1 MDMNI
6 NSNGEF
12 SENQENKAFKDYI
25 ASVRSNLAPIS
36 IIIATSIIIA
46 IIYAF
51 RAPDIYRAD
60 TSLKLSK
67 PGGSILEAP
76 IVPGFSEYGS
86 DRFIANEIEILKS
99 YNLRERVS
107 KALIDSFKHSSNKK
121 IDYRIIYS
129 QKFNETRKRTVN
141 EITSAL
147 VSAVQIEQKRGLD
160 ILVISAESESPTEAA
175 LLANIY
181 AQEYRNLNL
190 EINRNQ
196 LTFIRKFL
204 EEQRRE
210 KKAQLADAEEI
221 LRSYQ
226 EKGGIVAL
234 DQQANTLIQQ
244 IAQFEAQKNAV
255 QIDLK
260 TSSGILKQYKD
271 ELVKQ
276 DPRLADYLESVTSES
291 YIKAL
296 QDQIAEMQLRRD
308 LAVAQSDSKVNITQ
322 QIAEYD
328 KKLKELKS
336 KLEEKVKVLK
346 AGIYASSP
354 EEVKALS
361 QKIIEEEI
369 KNGSLKT
376 SLETLQQIVKSY
388 DEKFN
393 KLPKTSIELA
403 RFQRNRESLEKLYT
417 IVEERY
423 QEALINEQSQ
433 PGNAI
438 IVDDARIPLK
448 PSKPNRFLIIL
459 IGFIIGLGLSF
470 SYIFVKNYFDDTI
483 KHPDDLRKQNINLL
497 AWIPMI
503 QGIDVG
509 KNAKHNFI
517 MATQPDAIGSEAF
530 RSLRTRVQFSLPEK
544 GALQVILITSPAPKE
559 GKTTISLNL
568 AGGFALA
575 NKKTLLIDA
584 DLRRPRL
591 HRIFERD
598 KTPGLVNY
606 LVGEVPFE
614 KIITESGIDN
624 LHFISS
630 GTIPPN
636 PAEMLDSK
644 AIDEFIAKVRSVYD
658 IIIFDTPPIISV
670 ADAEILAKK
679 VDGTILVG
687 SANKTLKDMLSR
699 SIQFIKNDYSVLLG
713 VVLNNFDTKSA
724 YGSYYKYYYSYHTH
738 KK

>member
-6 NSNGEF
+6 NSNSEF
-12 SENQENKAFKDYI
+12 LENQENKAFKDYL
-25 ASVRSNLAPIS
+25 ASVRSNIAPIS
-36 IIIATSIIIA
+36 IIIATSVIIA

-121 IDYRIIYS
+121 IDYRIVFS
-129 QKFNETRKRTVN
+129 QKFNETRKRTVY
-141 EITSAL
+141 EIASAL

-210 KKAQLADAEEI
+210 KKSQLADAEEI

-308 LAVAQSDSKVNITQ
+308 LAIAQSDSKININQ
-322 QIAEYD
+322 QISDYD

-376 SLETLQQIVKSY
+376 SLETLQQIVKRY

-483 KHPDDLRKQNINLL
+483 KHPDDLRKQDINLL

-544 GALQVILITSPAPKE
+544 GSLQVILITSPAPKE

-568 AGGFALA
+568 AGGFALS

-644 AIDEFIAKVRSVYD
+644 AMDEFIAKIRLLYD
-658 IIIFDTPPIISV
+658 IIIIDTPPIISV